1 MDESLPDGEQS
12 TPPATADH
20 QDGNYDVQEL
30 SVFWEQ
36 FLSANDECSRVSSTR
51 RAESNSRLGNLEFDI

>member
-1 MDESLPDGEQS
+1 MDESLPDGEQGIPS
-12 TPPATADH
+12 ATADQ

-36 FLSANDECSRVSSTR
+36 FLSANDESSRVSTHTEKKVFQDWVS
-51 RAESNSRLGNLEFDI
+51 SNSMF